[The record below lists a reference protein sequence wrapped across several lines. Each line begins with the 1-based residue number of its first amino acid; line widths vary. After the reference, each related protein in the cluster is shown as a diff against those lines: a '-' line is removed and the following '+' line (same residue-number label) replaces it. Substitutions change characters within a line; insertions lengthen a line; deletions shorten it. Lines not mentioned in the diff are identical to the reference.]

1 MTTTH
6 LRQDT
11 SRNQDQLLKVA
22 QKLLAESAGALSMR
36 ELAAEA
42 KVAPATVYRYYGS
55 IEGVVEAFRSN
66 VIADV
71 VEFSAG
77 SQETGVLLLKA
88 VCLRWVDLVCKD
100 GRAMSHSRSREG
112 YLARLRKGAPDIKM
126 QEAAM
131 ARPLAEACAELG
143 IKIGGE
149 EALFLW
155 NQIFDPRDVL
165 DLMESLGLS
174 RAAVTEKL
182 TGALIG
188 ALKGWTTDRHPEAGQ
203 AQESL

>member
-1 MTTTH
+1 
-6 LRQDT
+6 
-11 SRNQDQLLKVA
+11 
-22 QKLLAESAGALSMR
+22 
-36 ELAAEA
+36 
-42 KVAPATVYRYYGS
+42 
-55 IEGVVEAFRSN
+55 
-66 VIADV
+66 
-71 VEFSAG
+71 
-77 SQETGVLLLKA
+77 
-88 VCLRWVDLVCKD
+88 
-100 GRAMSHSRSREG
+100 
-112 YLARLRKGAPDIKM
+112 
-126 QEAAM
+126 M
-131 ARPLAEACAELG
+131 ARPLSEACAELG